1 MQQLQPLQ
9 PLQRLVVEMVVREQ
23 VLEMDGACGVGSEG
37 LGLGLGLG
45 LGWVGRGWEGIGGED
60 EVFQVNIRV
69 ALFIL
74 SA

>member
-1 MQQLQPLQ
+1 MQLQQRLQ
-9 PLQRLVVEMVVREQ
+9 WLLRLVVEMVVREQ

-45 LGWVGRGWEGIGGED
+45 WVGRGWEGIGD